1 MADKVII
8 VPYDPQW
15 PQLFS
20 QLGTALRTALGE
32 TARRIDHI
40 GSTAIPGLH
49 AKPIIDIQ
57 ISVTAFDRL
66 EVYRLPL
73 EGLGYTFRAENP
85 ERTKRY
91 FREAPGQGR
100 THIHVRRW
108 GSWAEQFA
116 LLFRDYLRVHPDDAK
131 RYAALKYSLAE
142 KYGEDRYSYTE
153 AKAPFIWEIMNKAD
167 QWSQEIGWEPDASDA

>member
-40 GSTAIPGLH
+40 GSTAIPGLD
-49 AKPIIDIQ
+49 AKPILDIQ
-57 ISVTAFDRL
+57 ISVTAFDPL
-66 EVYRLPL
+66 EAYRLPL

-91 FREAPGQGR
+91 FREAPGQRR
-100 THIHVRRW
+100 THIHEIGGRNTDFPQRQFWDGV
-108 GSWAEQFA
+108 GSPRNE
-116 LLFRDYLRVHPDDAK
+116 
-131 RYAALKYSLAE
+131 
-142 KYGEDRYSYTE
+142 T
-153 AKAPFIWEIMNKAD
+153 AKATSTARSLDSLRSLGMTAG
-167 QWSQEIGWEPDASDA
+167 SSSEIGGRHTDFPRRPFGG

>member
-20 QLGTALRTALGE
+20 QLGIALRTALGE
-32 TARRIDHI
+32 TAQRIDHI
-40 GSTAIPGLH
+40 GSTAIPGLD

-57 ISVTAFDRL
+57 ISVSAFEPL

-73 EGLGYTFRAENP
+73 EGLGYIFRGENP

-91 FREAPGQGR
+91 FREAPGQRR
-100 THIHVRRW
+100 THIHVRRV
-108 GSWAEQFA
+108 GSWSEQFA
-116 LLFRDYLRVHPDDAK
+116 LLFRDYLRAHPDDVN
-131 RYAALKYSLAE
+131 RYAALKRSLAE
-142 KYGEDRYSYTE
+142 KFGEDRYAYTE
-153 AKAPFIWEIMNKAD
+153 AKAPFIWEIMKKAD
-167 QWSQEIGWEPDASDA
+167 RWSQEIGWEPGPSDA